1 MIKNNEMP
9 KYLKNL
15 LNSFQLKCA
24 VTKGE
29 KVKKIVKLLI
39 MDIYWVYLE
48 TKVQYNNL

>member
-29 KVKKIVKLLI
+29 KVKKKFQIVNYGYILGEFRDQSTI
-39 MDIYWVYLE
+39 
-48 TKVQYNNL
+48 